1 MARVPVHAFRTRLG
15 LFSLRR
21 NATSAPSRGFSG
33 MNLPIGEVAPA
44 FRSGSFLLSARGAS
58 QVSPVRRGWERDPT
72 KTSQLNSTMIAILVP
87 SRFTSGIKRHQTE
100 FTVAPR
106 GGIIMNSKEVVLITG
121 SSTGFG
127 RLFADTL
134 ARKGHTVFAT
144 MRDPGG
150 RNAKNASEIRTLA
163 EKDSLPIYV
172 LEMDV
177 TDDAS
182 VQRAVDA
189 AVAKAGRI
197 DVAINNAGYVVSG
210 LAEAVTPEQAQ
221 RLMDTN
227 FLGPVRVN
235 RAVLPHMRRQRSG
248 VLMHISSAAGRIIA
262 PSMGFYCAS
271 KFALEALA
279 EAYSYELAGQGIE
292 SVIVEPGQYET
303 AVFGSAV
310 TGADEARTDT
320 YGAVKEIPAKVQAAL
335 SSSAGNAQEV
345 ADAVLRIIETP
356 AGERQLRYFVSPQNF
371 GVDEINALSK
381 QVQANILAAFGL
393 AADTKFRKGRA
404 VGSV

>member
-1 MARVPVHAFRTRLG
+1 MH
-15 LFSLRR
+15 S
-21 NATSAPSRGFSG
+21 N
-33 MNLPIGEVAPA
+33 
-44 FRSGSFLLSARGAS
+44 
-58 QVSPVRRGWERDPT
+58 Q
-72 KTSQLNSTMIAILVP
+72 
-87 SRFTSGIKRHQTE
+87 
-100 FTVAPR
+100 
-106 GGIIMNSKEVVLITG
+106 VVLITG

-134 ARKGHTVFAT
+134 ARKGHIVFAT

-163 EKDSLPIYV
+163 EKDSLPIDV
-172 LEMDV
+172 LELDV

-182 VQRAVDA
+182 VKRAVDT

-210 LAEAVTPEQAQ
+210 LAEAVTTEQAQ

-227 FLGPVRVN
+227 FFGPVRVN

-248 VLMHISSAAGRIIA
+248 VLMHISSGAGRIIV

-279 EAYSYELAGQGIE
+279 EAYHYELAAQGIE
-292 SVIVEPGQYET
+292 SVIVEPGTYET
-303 AVFGSAV
+303 PVFGNIV
-310 TGADEARTDT
+310 TAADEARTNT
-320 YGAVKEIPAKVQAAL
+320 YGTVKQIPAKINAAL
-335 SSSAGNAQEV
+335 SSMAGNAQEV

-356 AGERQLRYFVSPQNF
+356 AGEKQLRYFVSPQNS

-381 QVQANILAAFGL
+381 RVQTNVLEALGL
-393 AADTKFRKGRA
+393 AADTKFLKGKA

>member
-1 MARVPVHAFRTRLG
+1 
-15 LFSLRR
+15 
-21 NATSAPSRGFSG
+21 
-33 MNLPIGEVAPA
+33 
-44 FRSGSFLLSARGAS
+44 
-58 QVSPVRRGWERDPT
+58 
-72 KTSQLNSTMIAILVP
+72 
-87 SRFTSGIKRHQTE
+87 
-100 FTVAPR
+100 
-106 GGIIMNSKEVVLITG
+106 MNSKQVVLITG

-127 RLFADTL
+127 RLFTETL

-150 RNAKNASEIRTLA
+150 RNAKNASEIHALA
-163 EKDSLPIYV
+163 EKDSLPIHV

-182 VQRAVDA
+182 VERAVDSA
-189 AVAKAGRI
+189 IARAGRI
-197 DVAINNAGYVVSG
+197 DVAINNAGYYLTG
-210 LAEAVTPEQAQ
+210 LEEAVTTEQAR

-248 VLMHISSAAGRIIA
+248 VLMHISSGAGRVVL
-262 PSMGFYCAS
+262 PSGGFYCAS

-279 EAYSYELAGQGIE
+279 EAYSYELAAQGIE

-303 AVFGSAV
+303 PVFGNTVKA
-310 TGADEARTDT
+310 ADEARTNT
-320 YGAVKEIPAKVQAAL
+320 YGAVKEIPAKINAAL
-335 SSSAGNAQEV
+335 SSTAGNAQEV
-345 ADAVLRIIETP
+345 ADTVLRIIETP
-356 AGERQLRYFVSPQNF
+356 AGEKQLRYFVGPQNF

-381 QVQANILAAFGL
+381 QVQTSVLEAFGL
-393 AADTKFRKGRA
+393 AGDTKFLKGKA

>member
-1 MARVPVHAFRTRLG
+1 MTSGLPTTRPQTVRIRFVRTLFREAVDRGQARPCGPWITY
-15 LFSLRR
+15 
-21 NATSAPSRGFSG
+21 
-33 MNLPIGEVAPA
+33 
-44 FRSGSFLLSARGAS
+44 
-58 QVSPVRRGWERDPT
+58 VRRVISLVGNL
-72 KTSQLNSTMIAILVP
+72 LNSFFVP
-87 SRFTSGIKRHQTE
+87 NRFASVIKVGSRYRHNGQGRIT
-100 FTVAPR
+100 
-106 GGIIMNSKEVVLITG
+106 MNSKQVVLITG

-127 RLFADTL
+127 RLFAETL

-144 MRDPGG
+144 MRDPVG

-163 EKDSLPIYV
+163 EQESLPIQV
-172 LEMDV
+172 RELDV
-177 TDDAS
+177 TDGAS
-182 VQRAVDA
+182 VGRAVDA

-197 DVAINNAGYVVSG
+197 DVAINNAGYYLSG
-210 LAEAVTPEQAQ
+210 LAEAVTTEQAQ
-221 RLMDTN
+221 RLIDTN

-235 RAVLPHMRRQRSG
+235 RSVLPHMRRQRSG
-248 VLMHISSAAGRIIA
+248 LLIHISSAAGRVIA

-303 AVFGSAV
+303 PVFGNVV

-393 AADTKFRKGRA
+393 TADTKFLKGKA
-404 VGSV
+404 VGTV

>member
-1 MARVPVHAFRTRLG
+1 
-15 LFSLRR
+15 
-21 NATSAPSRGFSG
+21 
-33 MNLPIGEVAPA
+33 
-44 FRSGSFLLSARGAS
+44 
-58 QVSPVRRGWERDPT
+58 
-72 KTSQLNSTMIAILVP
+72 
-87 SRFTSGIKRHQTE
+87 
-100 FTVAPR
+100 
-106 GGIIMNSKEVVLITG
+106 MNSKQVVLITG

-127 RLFADTL
+127 RLFTETL

-150 RNAKNASEIRTLA
+150 RNAKNASEIRALA
-163 EKDSLPIYV
+163 EKDSLPIHV

-182 VQRAVDA
+182 VERAVDA

-197 DVAINNAGYVVSG
+197 DVAINNAGYSMTG
-210 LAEAVTPEQAQ
+210 LAEAFTTEQAR

-227 FLGPVRVN
+227 FLGAVRVN

-248 VLMHISSAAGRIIA
+248 VIIHISSAAGRLTL

-279 EAYSYELAGQGIE
+279 EAYSYELAAQGIE

-303 AVFGSAV
+303 PVFGNAV
-310 TGADEARTDT
+310 RAADEARTET
-320 YGAVKEIPAKVQAAL
+320 YGAVKQFPAKVHAAL
-335 SSSAGNAQEV
+335 TSTAGNAQEV

-356 AGERQLRYFVSPQNF
+356 AGEKQLRYFVSPANF
-371 GVDEINALSK
+371 GVDEINALTK
-381 QVQANILAAFGL
+381 QIQAKALEAFGL
-393 AADTKFRKGRA
+393 AADTKFLKGKAAA
-404 VGSV
+404 V